1 MCSFGIPVGSSRIV
15 LNLIFALLNSL
26 SDSNLVPF
34 TPKTALIRL
43 ALKALFLVT
52 GISTSFAISDTRL
65 PIYGANRSCNNC
77 NVVLLLSSS
86 TLNSDGINCLSITR
100 RAKADM

>member
-52 GISTSFAISDTRL
+52 GISTSLQFQILVYQYMER
-65 PIYGANRSCNNC
+65 I
-77 NVVLLLSSS
+77 VLV
-86 TLNSDGINCLSITR
+86 IIV
-100 RAKADM
+100 M